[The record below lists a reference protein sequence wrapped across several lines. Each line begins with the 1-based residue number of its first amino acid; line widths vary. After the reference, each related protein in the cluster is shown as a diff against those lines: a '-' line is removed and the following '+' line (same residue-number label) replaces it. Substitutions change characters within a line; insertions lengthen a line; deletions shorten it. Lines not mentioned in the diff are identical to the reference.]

1 MHEIIFDNK
10 TIESLNKLPE
20 TIKKRI
26 YKKIIATKEK
36 PLHFF
41 ERLKNRKEYKL
52 RIGNYRVI
60 ADINHKRIA
69 VLLIGHRKN
78 IYKKK

>member
-1 MHEIIFDNK
+1 MHEIIFDK
-10 TIESLNKLPE
+10 KAIESLNKLPE

-26 YKKIIATKEK
+26 YKKIIAKKEK

-52 RIGNYRVI
+52 RIGEP
-60 ADINHKRIA
+60 
-69 VLLIGHRKN
+69 
-78 IYKKK
+78 

>member
-1 MHEIIFDNK
+1 MHEIIFDK
-10 TIESLNKLPE
+10 KAVDYLNKLPE
-20 TIKKRI
+20 TTKKRI
-26 YKKIIATKEK
+26 YKKIITTKEK
-36 PLHFF
+36 PPHFF

-52 RIGNYRVI
+52 RIGDYRVI